1 MGDDCQIDFG
11 EEWPKIVSAT
21 YLRRTTAP
29 RALRPALL
37 SSRLITVLNATLG
50 VDPASCAILPRASPP
65 RGPRGW
71 GHNARVHRMSSSGI
85 MHAVLWS
92 VGEPG
97 RERPMSAQENKK
109 SSGTIQVTSTQQ
121 RNSLQLNRPRL
132 SSRRQRISVKA
143 SRMW

>member
-65 RGPRGW
+65 RGPHSCVMRRTSIKPPVSRSPSKAILPFLPGKVASDFCESA
-71 GHNARVHRMSSSGI
+71 NRATK
-85 MHAVLWS
+85 HA
-92 VGEPG
+92 
-97 RERPMSAQENKK
+97 
-109 SSGTIQVTSTQQ
+109 I
-121 RNSLQLNRPRL
+121 
-132 SSRRQRISVKA
+132 
-143 SRMW
+143 

>member
-65 RGPRGW
+65 RGP
-71 GHNARVHRMSSSGI
+71 HPSLSN
-85 MHAVLWS
+85 
-92 VGEPG
+92 
-97 RERPMSAQENKK
+97 
-109 SSGTIQVTSTQQ
+109 VTVVAPP
-121 RNSLQLNRPRL
+121 RPRHTMKRGAVVSIVGVDRYGVGRDNGSRWL
-132 SSRRQRISVKA
+132 LAFSRRGVICEVRLGGA
-143 SRMW
+143 